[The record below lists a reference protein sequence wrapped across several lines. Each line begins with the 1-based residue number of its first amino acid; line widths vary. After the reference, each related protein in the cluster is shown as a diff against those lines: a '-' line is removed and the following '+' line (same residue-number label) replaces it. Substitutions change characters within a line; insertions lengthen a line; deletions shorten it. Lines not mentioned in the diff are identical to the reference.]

1 LDRRAAATNMSSRA
15 LIESRADLVQ
25 AFAWD
30 VIALA
35 EKQNS
40 KTAGERS
47 SQSPIRDAELQTAI
61 EEQVSQA
68 HQAGFKEGEASGRSK
83 AQAEVR
89 AAIDRLAQSIAN
101 IDEFRDSLY
110 RQAEVEAVR
119 LSIAIARRVLRRE
132 LTVDPGA
139 IEGLV
144 RAALERLQS
153 QESCRV
159 RVHPDHVAA
168 MRAALERAGMSAK
181 VEVAADPAQEP
192 GAAIFEM
199 PSGNLDASMDSQL
212 REIERGLVDRFQRP

>member
-1 LDRRAAATNMSSRA
+1 MSSRA
-15 LIESRADLVQ
+15 LIENRADLVQ
-25 AFAWD
+25 AIAWH
-30 VIALA
+30 VVAPA
-35 EKQNS
+35 EAQNFTTPADRS
-40 KTAGERS
+40 APPPKFDAAVEERIS
-47 SQSPIRDAELQTAI
+47 AARQSGLQ
-61 EEQVSQA
+61 
-68 HQAGFKEGEASGRSK
+68 EGEAAGRVK

-89 AAIDRLAQSIAN
+89 AAIDRLAQSIADL
-101 IDEFRDSLY
+101 DEFRGTLY
-110 RQAEVEAVR
+110 RQAEAEAVR

-132 LTVDPGA
+132 LTVDPAA
-139 IEGLV
+139 IDGLV

-181 VEVAADPAQEP
+181 VEVAVDAAQEP

-199 PSGNLDASMDSQL
+199 PGGNLDASMDSQL

>member
-1 LDRRAAATNMSSRA
+1 MSSRA
-15 LIESRADLVQ
+15 LIENRAEVVQ
-25 AFAWD
+25 AFSWSVVAP
-30 VIALA
+30 A
-35 EKQNS
+35 ETPHA
-40 KTAGERS
+40 KTGADLS
-47 SQSPIRDAELQTAI
+47 AQPAIVDAELERAMQERI
-61 EEQVSQA
+61 SQA
-68 HQAGFKEGEASGRSK
+68 RQAGFSEGEASGRAK

-89 AAIDRLAQSIAN
+89 AAIERLAQSIADIN
-101 IDEFRDSLY
+101 DFRSTLS

-132 LTVDPGA
+132 LTVDPAA

-159 RVHPDHVAA
+159 RVNPDHVSA

-181 VEVAADPAQEP
+181 VEVIADPAQEP
-192 GAAIFEM
+192 GAAVFEM

-212 REIERGLVDRFQRP
+212 REIERGLADRFQRP